1 MEITVDITRE
11 DFGKFNTYVMRNNKA
26 IKRFNLII
34 PIFLIVVFLLKN
46 LKDITNITFVVM
58 LIIAVFVIY
67 YVVMFFLN
75 PLMSFAYKFIPLK
88 DGAMLG
94 EHKFRIAD
102 EGFWEIKANN
112 ETLTKWE
119 GVKSIVEN
127 EKYIYIFIDAH
138 MAHVIPKRCFN
149 SEQEYLH
156 FMTLLK
162 QNVEC

>member
-1 MEITVDITRE
+1 MEITVDITRG

-34 PIFLIVVFLLKN
+34 PIV
-46 LKDITNITFVVM
+46 ITFVVLLKNRVDITNVTFVVM
-58 LIIAVFVIY
+58 VIIVAFAIY
-67 YVVMFFLN
+67 YILMFFLN
-75 PLMSFAYKFIPLK
+75 PLISFAYKFIPLK

-149 SEQEYLH
+149 SEQDYLH
-156 FMTLLK
+156 FMTLLRQK
-162 QNVEC
+162 VEC